1 MEVAKTV
8 QRSSAPAV
16 AEDPVLFA
24 VPSITEDDVAAVTAV
39 LRSGWI
45 TTGNESQQLEAELA
59 EYLGASHVIAVS
71 SCTAALEISSLTSA
85 CQRVPGSGFRR
96 GRSSLRP
103 WPRCTTTC
111 TRC

>member
-59 EYLGASHVIAVS
+59 RLKAGAA
-71 SCTAALEISSLTSA
+71 
-85 CQRVPGSGFRR
+85 
-96 GRSSLRP
+96 
-103 WPRCTTTC
+103 
-111 TRC
+111 